1 MDRYHRRSPLPPQPP
16 HRRLR
21 RKEFIDKF
29 GPCLAAAGVARGSRE
44 WKTCSP
50 AHCLAVLTIVLSP
63 AAPAPQAVVSS
74 SLERIRRYIHQDM
87 CSKFDNCIKREI
99 VENCISP
106 EFVFNI

>member
-1 MDRYHRRSPLPPQPP
+1 LPPQPP

-63 AAPAPQAVVSS
+63 AAPAPQAIVSS

-87 CSKFDNCIKREI
+87 CSTFDNCIEREI